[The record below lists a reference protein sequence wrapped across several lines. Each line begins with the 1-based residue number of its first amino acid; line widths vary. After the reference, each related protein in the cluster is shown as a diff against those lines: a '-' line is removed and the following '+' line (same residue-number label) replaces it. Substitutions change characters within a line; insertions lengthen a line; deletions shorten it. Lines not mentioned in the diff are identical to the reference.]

1 MISSRRSG
9 PGQGCFAQDG
19 CIALL
24 RLPLLAGQHSMISM
38 LIATIAHCD
47 RAGFALRKTGTNY
60 VSPLH
65 QVFCSTVA
73 EMQGAA

>member
-9 PGQGCFAQDG
+9 PRQGCFAQDG

-24 RLPLLAGQHSMISM
+24 RLPLLAGQHSMISV
-38 LIATIAHCD
+38 LIERTAHCD
-47 RAGFALRKTGTNY
+47 QAGFALRKTGTDY

-73 EMQGAA
+73 GMKGAA

>member
-1 MISSRRSG
+1 
-9 PGQGCFAQDG
+9 
-19 CIALL
+19 
-24 RLPLLAGQHSMISM
+24 MISM
-38 LIATIAHCD
+38 LIVTIAHCD